1 MKALNKK
8 HLLVLTVCAIDLIS
22 LIVTLVLKSWI
33 FIVLFLSTILIITV
47 VIPIWF
53 TLLLAKQPMA
63 SKEYYVPLIKEK
75 YHDLD
80 KELLTKMFEMRMT
93 NQRNIIF
100 TYLAFLLTGF
110 LAIVFTLEKLRQY
123 SHNPYDPELL
133 VLLFAF
139 GIMVLI
145 YASFRLDRET
155 INELKELLKAM
166 RLLNKL
172 KKESDES
179 TNPIEK
185 SDMHD

>member
-1 MKALNKK
+1 M
-8 HLLVLTVCAIDLIS
+8 
-22 LIVTLVLKSWI
+22 
-33 FIVLFLSTILIITV
+33 IITV

-53 TLLLAKQPMA
+53 TLLLAKQPMT

-100 TYLAFLLTGF
+100 TYLASLLTGF
-110 LAIVFTLEKLRQY
+110 LAIGLNLEKLGQY
-123 SHNPYDPELL
+123 LHNPYDPELV

-139 GIMVLI
+139 GIIVFI

-166 RLLNKL
+166 ILLNKL

-179 TNPIEK
+179 TNSIEK

>member
-1 MKALNKK
+1 
-8 HLLVLTVCAIDLIS
+8 
-22 LIVTLVLKSWI
+22 
-33 FIVLFLSTILIITV
+33 
-47 VIPIWF
+47 
-53 TLLLAKQPMA
+53 
-63 SKEYYVPLIKEK
+63 
-75 YHDLD
+75 
-80 KELLTKMFEMRMT
+80 MFEMRMT